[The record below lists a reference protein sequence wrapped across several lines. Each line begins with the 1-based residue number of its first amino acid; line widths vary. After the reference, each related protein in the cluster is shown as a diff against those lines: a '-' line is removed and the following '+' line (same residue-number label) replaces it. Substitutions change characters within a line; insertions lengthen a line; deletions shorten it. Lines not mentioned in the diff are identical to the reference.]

1 MRSNGA
7 KHAQTTAA
15 AYLSRAPLLL
25 GASVFSTGVLK
36 TAPCSHSLNCLHL
49 PDLVV
54 P

>member
-1 MRSNGA
+1 MLKPQQQHIVTGS
-7 KHAQTTAA
+7 
-15 AYLSRAPLLL
+15 PLL
-25 GASVFSTGVLK
+25 GASVFSPGILK